1 MEDKLERIATALEKI
16 AGIMENADRL
26 RRRRTINE
34 MNEKRQQDRL
44 DKKVKKHKLP
54 KVDSSKI
61 GKTN

>member
-16 AGIMENADRL
+16 ADIMENADRL

>member
-16 AGIMENADRL
+16 ADIMENADRL

-61 GKTN
+61 RKTN

>member
-16 AGIMENADRL
+16 ADIMENADRL

-34 MNEKRQQDRL
+34 MNEKRQQARL
-44 DKKVKKHKLP
+44 DKKAKKHKLP